1 MFVLM
6 KRRYYR
12 VIKGLSN
19 NKKTNRFVLQE
30 MGKIVEV
37 CLTCEELMGVT

>member
-19 NKKTNRFVLQE
+19 NKITSIGLIYKNWE
-30 MGKIVEV
+30 DCG
-37 CLTCEELMGVT
+37 GVSDSVKN